1 MAEIHTWWRKPRRV
15 SVVIDNPS
23 WILSWGKNLIEQLC
37 ISGDHVTLVTNQE
50 EVLEGEIAFYL
61 GCLRIT
67 PPEVLARNR
76 RNLVVH
82 ASDLPRGRGFS
93 PLTYQIMEG
102 TNRIPVC
109 LLDAAEAVDSGP
121 VVYREWI
128 DYEGH
133 ELIGELRQK
142 LGAMTVELCLRFMEE
157 AVPPLGAPQ
166 RGDPSIY
173 PRRRPAD
180 SILDPEKSI
189 AEQFDLLRTV
199 DNESYPAY
207 FDFRGHRYVIKIEK
221 MEESS

>member
-1 MAEIHTWWRKPRRV
+1 MADAHAWWERPRRV

-23 WILSWGKNLIEQLC
+23 WILPWGKDLVEQLC
-37 ISGDHVTLVTNQE
+37 ASGDSATLVTRQE
-50 EVLEGEIAFYL
+50 EVPEGAAAFYL

-67 PPEVLARNR
+67 PPKVLARNR

-82 ASDLPRGRGFS
+82 ASDLPQGRGFS
-93 PLTYQIMEG
+93 PLTYQIIKG
-102 TNRIPVC
+102 LNRIPVC

-121 VVYREWI
+121 VIYREWI

-142 LGAMTVELCLRFMEE
+142 LGAMTVELCRRFMEE
-157 AVPPLGAPQ
+157 SAAP
-166 RGDPSIY
+166 RGEPQQGEPSTY

-180 SILDPEKSI
+180 SVLDPEQTI

-199 DNESYPAY
+199 DNDSYPAY
-207 FDFRGHRYVIKIEK
+207 FDFRGHRYVIRIEK
-221 MEESS
+221 MEKSS

>member
-1 MAEIHTWWRKPRRV
+1 MADAHAWWKKSRRV

-23 WILSWGKNLIEQLC
+23 WVLPWGKDLVEQLC
-37 ISGDHVTLVTNQE
+37 ASGDSATLITRQE
-50 EVLEGEIAFYL
+50 EVPEGAVAFYL

-93 PLTYQIMEG
+93 PLTYQILEG
-102 TNRIPVC
+102 LNRIPVC
-109 LLDAAEAVDSGP
+109 LLDAVEAVDSGP

-128 DYEGH
+128 GYEGH

-142 LGAMTVELCLRFMEE
+142 LGAMTVELCRRFMGES
-157 AVPPLGAPQ
+157 APRSGAPQ
-166 RGDPSIY
+166 RGEPSTY

-180 SILDPEKSI
+180 SALDPEQTI

-199 DNESYPAY
+199 DNDNYPAY
-207 FDFRGHRYVIKIEK
+207 FDLRGHRYVIRIEK
-221 MEESS
+221 MEKSS

>member
-1 MAEIHTWWRKPRRV
+1 MANAHAWWEKPRRV

-23 WILSWGKNLIEQLC
+23 WILPWGKDLVDQLC
-37 ISGDHVTLVTNQE
+37 AAGDSAALVTRQE
-50 EVLEGEIAFYL
+50 EVPEGAVAFYL

-82 ASDLPRGRGFS
+82 ASDLPQGRGFS
-93 PLTYQIMEG
+93 PLTYQIIAG
-102 TNRIPVC
+102 LNRIPVC

-121 VVYREWI
+121 VIYREWV

-142 LGAMTVELCLRFMEE
+142 LGAMTLELCRRFMAEP
-157 AVPPLGAPQ
+157 APPSGEPQ
-166 RGDPSIY
+166 RGEPSTY

-180 SILDPEKSI
+180 SVLDPGQTI

-199 DNESYPAY
+199 DNDSYPAY
-207 FDFRGHRYVIKIEK
+207 FDFRGHRYVIRIEK
-221 MEESS
+221 MEMSS

>member
-1 MAEIHTWWRKPRRV
+1 MADAHAWWEKPRRV

-23 WILSWGKNLIEQLC
+23 WVLPWCKDLVEQLC
-37 ISGDHVTLVTNQE
+37 ASGDTAALVTRQE
-50 EVLEGEIAFYL
+50 EVPEGAVAFFL

-102 TNRIPVC
+102 LNRIPVC
-109 LLDAAEAVDSGP
+109 LLDAVEAVDSGP

-133 ELIGELRQK
+133 ELVGELRQK
-142 LGAMTVELCLRFMEE
+142 LGAMTVELCRRFVEE
-157 AVPPLGAPQ
+157 PAPPSGVPQQGE
-166 RGDPSIY
+166 PSIY

-180 SILDPEKSI
+180 SALDPEQTI
-189 AEQFDLLRTV
+189 AAQFDLLRTV
-199 DNESYPAY
+199 DNDNYPAY
-207 FDFRGHRYVIKIEK
+207 FDLRGHRYVIRIEK
-221 MEESS
+221 MEKLS

>member
-1 MAEIHTWWRKPRRV
+1 MADAHAWWEKPRRV

-23 WILSWGKNLIEQLC
+23 WVLPWGKDLVEQLC
-37 ISGDHVTLVTNQE
+37 ASGDTAALVTRQE
-50 EVLEGEIAFYL
+50 EVPEGAVAFFL

-102 TNRIPVC
+102 LNRIPVC
-109 LLDAAEAVDSGP
+109 LLDAVEAVDSGP

-133 ELIGELRQK
+133 ELVGELRQK
-142 LGAMTVELCLRFMEE
+142 LGAMTVELCRRFVEE
-157 AVPPLGAPQ
+157 PAPPSGVPQQGE
-166 RGDPSIY
+166 PSIY

-180 SILDPEKSI
+180 SALDPEQTI
-189 AEQFDLLRTV
+189 AAQFDLLRTV
-199 DNESYPAY
+199 DNDNYPAY
-207 FDFRGHRYVIKIEK
+207 FDLRGHRYVIRIEK
-221 MEESS
+221 MEKLS